1 MNKRKIQGL
10 INRIE
15 DNIVKYK
22 KEMQLIDNTK
32 DDYKDTYQE
41 IHDSQNEIY
50 FQGRIDEAR
59 NIKSRLVM
67 LKESIND

>member
-15 DNIVKYK
+15 DDIVQYK
-22 KEMQLIDNTK
+22 KEIRYYNKNDWDFDNEEVLKTTNH
-32 DDYKDTYQE
+32 YL
-41 IHDSQNEIY
+41 
-50 FQGRIDEAR
+50 GRIDEAI